1 MPAIPALGK
10 RKLEAESKIQGYP
23 QLCNKFKAS
32 LGYTKPCHRKEERR
46 EKEEAK
52 TEEEG
57 EGGGRGRRE
66 EGKHQTTPQALAF
79 RSSPLRSHVHSPGFS
94 TTPYL
99 R

>member
-1 MPAIPALGK
+1 V
-10 RKLEAESKIQGYP
+10 
-23 QLCNKFKAS
+23 
-32 LGYTKPCHRKEERR
+32 
-46 EKEEAK
+46 
-52 TEEEG
+52 EG